1 MGRTNDHTHR
11 SGVSPQ
17 LVIILVLAVLLV
29 IFTLQN
35 QEKVSIRLFF
45 WTIGEIPVALL
56 LIISLLAGYLIPFF
70 TLLFRRRNPVGK
82 GSEYGDMPEDDGDRF
97 GPEDQEDEGDE
108 EAEDRDEDS
117 PSGEESSSRRSIP
130 RRPDPEGV
138 PFDDEET
145 PGKRES
151 SITRKFFRE

>member
-17 LVIILVLAVLLV
+17 LVVILVLAVMLV

-56 LIISLLAGYLIPFF
+56 LMICLLVGYLIPFF
-70 TLLFRRRNPVGK
+70 TLLFRRRSPVGK
-82 GSEYGDMPEDDGDRF
+82 GSEYGDMPEDDGDRV
-97 GPEDQEDEGDE
+97 GQEDQEEEGDE
-108 EAEDRDEDS
+108 ETEDRGED
-117 PSGEESSSRRSIP
+117 PLSGAESSSRRSVP
-130 RRPDPEGV
+130 LRPDPEGI

-145 PGKRES
+145 PGRRES

>member
-1 MGRTNDHTHR
+1 MRRTNDHTHQ

-17 LVIILVLAVLLV
+17 LVVNLVLAVLLV

-56 LIISLLAGYLIPFF
+56 LMICLLAGYLIPFF
-70 TLLFRRRNPVGK
+70 TLLFRRRNPVGN
-82 GSEYGDMPEDDGDRF
+82 GPDYGERPEDDGDRV
-97 GPEDQEDEGDE
+97 GQEDQEEEGDE
-108 EAEDRDEDS
+108 AMDDRDEDT
-117 PSGEESSSRRSIP
+117 PSGEEGSSRRGIL

-138 PFDDEET
+138 PFDDEEP